1 MTEQVILTLNAGSS
15 SLKFALFTAASQ
27 PKRLWSGA
35 IDRIGMP
42 NTHYQLSDARHTVV
56 VDEPGHLGDHDMAL
70 TRLLPKARH
79 AGPSGAVASAD
90 SACPAAYATQSGW
103 DRRGS

>member
-70 TRLLPKARH
+70 TRLL
-79 AGPSGAVASAD
+79 GAIESLPGGLDLVAV
-90 SACPAAYATQSGW
+90 GH
-103 DRRGS
+103 RVVHG